1 MSGSILIAGIGNI
14 FHRDDAFGVEVVS
27 QLRDVPEN
35 VRVVDFGIR
44 GFDLMLA
51 LLEGYDLVVFV
62 DTVQR
67 GGPPGTLYK
76 MEPDVSQI
84 PEASEV
90 GGFSNAH
97 ALDPLKVLSMAKSLG
112 AVAQRILVIGCE
124 PEILEDQSGA
134 IGLSD
139 AVQAAVAPAIEMIR
153 SVIDDFYRPGARTL
167 RSERVIQ

>member
-1 MSGSILIAGIGNI
+1 MTGRILIAGIGNI

-27 QLRDVPEN
+27 QLRSVPEN

-67 GGPPGTLYK
+67 GGLPGTLYK
-76 MEPDVSQI
+76 IEPDVNAI
-84 PEASEV
+84 PEATEI

-97 ALDPLKVLSMAKSLG
+97 SLDPLSVLSMAKSLG
-112 AVAQRILVIGCE
+112 AVAKRILVIGCE
-124 PEILEDQSGA
+124 PEILEDDTGA
-134 IGLSD
+134 IGLSV
-139 AVQAAVAPAIEMIR
+139 AVQASVAPAIDMIR
-153 SVIDDFYRPGARTL
+153 AVIDEFCRLGAGSLRP
-167 RSERVIQ
+167 ERVIQ